1 MVTLPNS
8 GGDSTTSTV
17 VTAVAQLAF
26 GALPVAIGYA
36 MLRHDLYDIDIVIN
50 RTLVYGTL
58 TLILAVSYFAS
69 VLLLRLV
76 LSPLTGES
84 DLAVAAST
92 LAVAA
97 LFRPLRSR
105 IQATVDR
112 RFYRSRYNATRILE
126 VFSDRLRH
134 SVDLDAIDADL
145 RDVVNQTMQPKHLS
159 LWLPGG
165 S

>member
-1 MVTLPNS
+1 M
-8 GGDSTTSTV
+8 
-17 VTAVAQLAF
+17 
-26 GALPVAIGYA
+26 
-36 MLRHDLYDIDIVIN
+36 
-50 RTLVYGTL
+50 
-58 TLILAVSYFAS
+58 SYFAS

-112 RFYRSRYNATRILE
+112 RFYRSRYDATRILE
-126 VFSDRLRH
+126 VFSDQLRH
-134 SVDLDAIDADL
+134 SVDLDAIDTDL

>member
-1 MVTLPNS
+1 
-8 GGDSTTSTV
+8 
-17 VTAVAQLAF
+17 
-26 GALPVAIGYA
+26 
-36 MLRHDLYDIDIVIN
+36 
-50 RTLVYGTL
+50 
-58 TLILAVSYFAS
+58 
-69 VLLLRLV
+69 
-76 LSPLTGES
+76 
-84 DLAVAAST
+84 
-92 LAVAA
+92 
-97 LFRPLRSR
+97 
-105 IQATVDR
+105 VDR